1 MDLFFKYYEWAV
13 RLLALAGLFFVA
25 LYFALWLF
33 PRGGITGA
41 LGRLMVGDRQS
52 PPDDGGYLH
61 VKDDQ
66 TPPGPS
72 EESPDMIL

>member
-13 RLLALAGLFFVA
+13 RLLALAGLVFVA

-41 LGRLMVGDRQS
+41 LGRLMVGDRQ
-52 PPDDGGYLH
+52 
-61 VKDDQ
+61 
-66 TPPGPS
+66 TPRTMADICTSRTIKRPRGPRKNH
-72 EESPDMIL
+72 PI